1 MKKIMKQFFLIS
13 ITLIFFSINFSAQSE
28 KFESIYTDFSD
39 KSCTELKSEPDNG
52 ILYRGECRGV
62 GGYKLVLLE
71 SEHHQMLNLIAPDGD
86 EIELKM
92 QISAAPSSLG
102 RKAEWRV
109 RREGKKIIPVAL
121 IVRMNVF
128 DDPDNREKAK
138 SYLTVTKITKDAVCV
153 TDTVEPSV
161 KNQNLKARQLAD
173 SAAGKACSESN

>member
-1 MKKIMKQFFLIS
+1 MKQIFLIS
-13 ITLIFFSINFSAQSE
+13 IMLVFFSISFSAQS
-28 KFESIYTDFSD
+28 KKIESIYTDFSD
-39 KSCTELKSEPDNG
+39 KNCKELKSDPDNG

-92 QISAAPSSLG
+92 QISAAPTSLG
-102 RKAEWRV
+102 KKAEWRV

-128 DDPDNREKAK
+128 DDPDNRENAK
-138 SYLTVTKITKDAVCV
+138 SYLIVTKITKDAACV
-153 TDTVEPSV
+153 TETVEPAV

-173 SAAGKACSESN
+173 SAVEKACSESN